1 MATSV
6 FTPDHDSPPSKPLLR
21 PQTASIHRIPTDLKP
36 SVPVV
41 STRTLTRPKSA
52 ATLSPALLGN
62 AEISGLEDERG
73 EWVRVFKEELGGV
86 GRTYSRTELGAR
98 MPGSAAVGG
107 NWRWSRPGS
116 ARVSHRN
123 SRPDLPP
130 STLQAIKRRIQPPV
144 KFNDYTLIQAM
155 ALVAPYAQTLKSGS
169 STFSQREIQAIA
181 HSKSVE
187 TFLQVVTGKGERRPG
202 RCHKPPLARPW
213 YRSKASLLDGN
224 PYSESHTQ
232 AEKEAKEV
240 MDNLHKRFTRTEQL
254 CKGEE
259 RAGKDREST
268 AEESKTLPS
277 TLAAEP
283 GKSTAAFE
291 VVGVGNTRIRPM
303 SASILRAPTASRKER
318 EAEKRVAFHPAEVM
332 LPSVGDEEL
341 NEPREK
347 KWELVKGKSVELD
360 VPEFQPKQHPI
371 QPSKSV
377 KTLRTR
383 LVSAESRGKA
393 LPRSSTLL

>member
-1 MATSV
+1 M
-6 FTPDHDSPPSKPLLR
+6 
-21 PQTASIHRIPTDLKP
+21 
-36 SVPVV
+36 
-41 STRTLTRPKSA
+41 
-52 ATLSPALLGN
+52 
-62 AEISGLEDERG
+62 
-73 EWVRVFKEELGGV
+73 RVFKEELGGV

-130 STLQAIKRRIQPPV
+130 STLQAIKRRIKPPV

-155 ALVAPYAQTLKSGS
+155 ALVAPYAKTLKSGS
-169 STFSQREIQAIA
+169 STFSQREILEIA

-187 TFLQVVTGKGERRPG
+187 TFLKVVTGKGERRPDG
-202 RCHKPPLARPW
+202 HRKPPLARPW
-213 YRSKASLLDGN
+213 HSKASLLDGN
-224 PYSESHTQ
+224 SHAESHTQ
-232 AEKEAKEV
+232 AEREAKEV
-240 MDNLHKRFTRTEQL
+240 MDNLHKRFTRSEQL
-254 CKGEE
+254 SKGEE
-259 RAGKDREST
+259 RPEKDEERT
-268 AEESKTLPS
+268 IEESKILPS
-277 TLAAEP
+277 MLAAEP

-318 EAEKRVAFHPAEVM
+318 EAEKRVAFHPAQVL
-332 LPSVGDEEL
+332 LPAMEEPS
-341 NEPREK
+341 EPREK

-360 VPEFQPKQHPI
+360 MPEFQPKQHQV
-371 QPSKSV
+371 QPSKSA

-383 LVSAESRGKA
+383 LGNAESRGKA
-393 LPRSSTLL
+393 LPRSSTFL